1 MDFARIR
8 QEYREEPLDESSV
21 DANPLAQ
28 FRTWLQ
34 EAVEAGLREPNAM
47 ALATVDKHGAP
58 HVRMVLL
65 KGIETGALV
74 FYTNYLSQKGTDLS
88 SNPKA
93 EIVFY
98 WNELERQV
106 RVHGVA
112 AKVSPE
118 DSDTYFRS
126 RPLAAQV
133 GAAASEQSAPLADR
147 RILVDRVAALEAR
160 YAGKEVPRPEHW
172 GGFRLSPVWIEFWQG
187 RANRLHD
194 RIRYISQKNRSWQ
207 ITRLYP

>member
-8 QEYREEPLDESSV
+8 QEYREEPLEESSV
-21 DANPLAQ
+21 DGDPLVQ
-28 FRTWLQ
+28 FRAWLQ
-34 EAVEAGLREPNAM
+34 EAVDAGLREPNAM
-47 ALATVDKHGAP
+47 ALATAGSDGAP

-65 KGIETGALV
+65 KGIEAGGFV
-74 FYTNYLSQKGTDLS
+74 FYTNYLSQKGREIA
-88 SNPKA
+88 SNPNA
-93 EIVFY
+93 EVVFY

-106 RVHGVA
+106 RVHGGV

-118 DSDTYFRS
+118 ESDSYFRT

-133 GAAASEQSAPLADR
+133 GAAASEQSAILADR
-147 RILVDRVAALEAR
+147 RILAERVAALETR
-160 YAGKEVPRPEHW
+160 FAGKEVPRPEHW
-172 GGFRLSPVWIEFWQG
+172 GGYRLSPVWVEFWQG

-194 RIRYISQKNRSWQ
+194 RIRYTKQRNHSWQ

>member
-65 KGIETGALV
+65 KGIETGTLV